1 MITAAVAG
9 LVVVIV
15 VAAAVLAVF
24 VYKYIQKLQYNK
36 LKKFYC
42 FRDK

>member
-15 VAAAVLAVF
+15 VAAAAAVVLF
-24 VYKYIQKLQYNK
+24 LSINRYRNFNK
-36 LKKFYC
+36 IN
-42 FRDK
+42 

>member
-15 VAAAVLAVF
+15 VAAAVVVLF
-24 VYKYIQKLQYNK
+24 LSINIYRNFNK
-36 LKKFYC
+36 IN
-42 FRDK
+42 

>member
-15 VAAAVLAVF
+15 VAAAVVVLF
-24 VYKYIQKLQYNK
+24 LSINIYRNLNK

>member
-15 VAAAVLAVF
+15 VVAAAVVLF
-24 VYKYIQKLQYNK
+24 LSINIYRNFNK
-36 LKKFYC
+36 IN
-42 FRDK
+42 

>member
-15 VAAAVLAVF
+15 VAAAVVLF
-24 VYKYIQKLQYNK
+24 LSINIYRNFNK
-36 LKKFYC
+36 IN
-42 FRDK
+42 